1 MDMTVSLGGSQLSNY
16 LAFRKDPL
24 RFLLNTHTL
33 GDIVAINPHSKNTSY
48 IIHSREAVKQI
59 LTIKEECFEKGSSAR
74 TLGKTLGNG
83 VLTSEGEEHRHQ
95 RKLMQPAFHKRKIAG
110 YAETVTSMTQ
120 DLIGSWKSGET
131 RPIHEDMMNLTLR
144 IIVKTMFGVKLS
156 QATNHITKAVSD
168 IIEKTAKSLLTPFP
182 PPEYLPTVKNRNYKK
197 GVQVLDELADFL
209 IEEGMKQSS
218 DEHLMSLLLET
229 KYEDGEPLSKK
240 EIRDQIVTILIAGHE
255 TTANL
260 LSWVFAMLAVHPDI
274 EKRMLGELDLLGER
288 LEFGDLKALSFTNQ
302 IIQETLRL
310 YPSAWIMLREAKT
323 EAEILNESFK
333 KGSIFLISPY
343 VMHRNPAYFTD
354 PEEFMPDRFSKETK
368 DGIPMY
374 GYFPFGGGSR
384 GCIGS
389 QFAMMEAMLI
399 AGTII
404 KEFTLKPVSK
414 SESMVPEPLVSLRI
428 KNGLFMTVNK
438 RG

>member
-1 MDMTVSLGGSQLSNY
+1 MTVSLGGSQLSNY

-33 GDIVAINPHSKNTSY
+33 GDIVAINPHSRNTSY

-59 LTIKEECFEKGSSAR
+59 LTIKEEYFEKGSSAR

-83 VLTSEGEEHRHQ
+83 VLTSEGEEHRQQ
-95 RKLMQPAFHKRKIAG
+95 RKMMQPAFHKRKIEG

-120 DLIGSWKSGET
+120 DLTGSWKSGET

-144 IIVKTMFGVKLS
+144 IIVKTMFGAELS
-156 QATNHITKAVSD
+156 KATNHITKAVSD

-182 PPEYLPTVKNRNYKK
+182 PPEFLPTVQNRKYKK
-197 GVQVLDELADFL
+197 GVRALDELAEFL
-209 IEEGMKQSS
+209 IEEGMKQSA

-274 EKRMLGELDLLGER
+274 EKRMLVELDLLGDR

-310 YPSAWIMLREAKT
+310 YPSAWIMLREAKAD
-323 EAEILNESFK
+323 AEILNESFK

-354 PEEFMPDRFSKETK
+354 PEVFKPDRFSKETN
-368 DGIPMY
+368 DEIPMY

-389 QFAMMEAMLI
+389 QFAMMEAVLI

-404 KEFTLKPVSK
+404 KEFTLELVSK

-428 KNGLFMTVNK
+428 KNGLFMNVIK

>member
-1 MDMTVSLGGSQLSNY
+1 MNVPLGGSQLRNY
-16 LAFRKDPL
+16 IEFRKDPL
-24 RFLLNTHTL
+24 LFLLNTHTQ

-48 IIHSREAVKQI
+48 IIHSRDAVKQI
-59 LTIKEECFEKGSSAR
+59 LTLKEEYFEKGSSAR

-83 VLTSEGEEHRHQ
+83 VLTSGGEEHRQQ
-95 RKLMQPAFHKRKIAG
+95 RKMMQPAFHKRKIAG

-120 DLIGSWKSGET
+120 DLIGSWESGET

-144 IIVKTMFGVKLS
+144 IIVKTMFGVELS
-156 QATNHITKAVSD
+156 PNTTHITKAVSD

-182 PPEYLPTVKNRNYKK
+182 PPDFLPTVQNRNYKK
-197 GVQVLDELADFL
+197 GVKTLDELADFL

-218 DEHLMSLLLET
+218 GDHLMSLLLET
-229 KYEDGEPLSKK
+229 IFENGQSLSKK

-260 LSWVFAMLAVHPDI
+260 LTWVFALLAKHPNV
-274 EKRMLGELDLLGER
+274 EERMLRELGFFQNSLKFE
-288 LEFGDLKALSFTNQ
+288 DLKTLSFTNQ

-323 EAEILNESFK
+323 DVEISDHLFK

-343 VMHRNPAYFTD
+343 VIHRNPAYF
-354 PEEFMPDRFSKETK
+354 PEANQFVPDRFSKDKK
-368 DGIPMY
+368 DQIPLY

-389 QFAMMEAMLI
+389 QFAMMEAVLI
-399 AGTII
+399 SAAV
-404 KEFTLKPVSK
+404 LKHFRLELADERRALK
-414 SESMVPEPLVSLRI
+414 PEPLVSLRI
-428 KNGLFMTVNK
+428 KNGIHMTALK
-438 RG
+438 R